1 MATRKILGPAVRAIR
16 EAMGV
21 RHGVLADQAQ
31 LSPGYL
37 TLIEQGRR
45 KPTAEVIGRI
55 ATALGVGVEAIS
67 YFAADDEE
75 NAA

>member
-16 EAMGV
+16 EAQGV
-21 RHGVLADQAQ
+21 RHGVLADQAR

-45 KPTAEVIGRI
+45 KPSPEVITRI
-55 ATALGVGVEAIS
+55 ASALGVGLEAIS
-67 YFAADDEE
+67 YFATDEE
-75 NAA
+75 EAA